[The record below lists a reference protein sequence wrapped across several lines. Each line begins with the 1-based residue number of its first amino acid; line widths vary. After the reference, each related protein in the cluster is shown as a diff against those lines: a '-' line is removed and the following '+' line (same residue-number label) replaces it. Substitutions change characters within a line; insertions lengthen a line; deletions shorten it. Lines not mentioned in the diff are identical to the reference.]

1 MKLLAMLGAPED
13 AVLRAAQ
20 LADLGLAGVY
30 TFEGPNDPF
39 VPLIRVAGEVDVDLM
54 TNVAIAFPRN
64 PMQLAHLA
72 FDVQRL
78 AGGRFTLGL
87 GSQIRP
93 HIERRYGVE
102 FDHPVAR
109 MREWVEA
116 LRAIFARWQD
126 GTPLDYTGRFT
137 RHTLMTPMFDPG
149 PLPSGPPPI
158 HLGAVGPRMTA
169 MAAAVADGL
178 LTHPFTSRRFLHEV
192 TFPAIDRSLAEA
204 GRSPSELEIVG
215 QALVAVGGDEIEQA
229 EADTAV
235 RGMLGFYGS
244 TPAYRPVLEAEGW
257 ADAQPELRRLTKEGR
272 WDEMAALVDD
282 VMLATLAVRGTPAQ
296 VATALRERFG
306 ERADRVAVTMP
317 YAVRDETL
325 GALVDAVR
333 G

>member
-1 MKLLAMLGAPED
+1 MLGAPED
-13 AVLRAAQ
+13 AVLRAAE
-20 LADLGLAGVY
+20 LHALGISGVY

-72 FDVQRL
+72 FDLQRL

-116 LRAIFARWQD
+116 LRAIFDRWQH
-126 GTPLDYTGRFT
+126 GTPLEYTGRFT
-137 RHTLMTPMFDPG
+137 HHTLMTPMFDPG
-149 PLPSGPPPI
+149 PLSSGPPAI
-158 HLGAVGPRMTA
+158 HLGAVGPQMTA
-169 MAAAVADGL
+169 MAAAVADGI
-178 LTHPFTSRRFLHEV
+178 LTHPFTSYRFLHDV
-192 TFPAIDRSLAEA
+192 TFPAIDRSLAK
-204 GRSPSELEIVG
+204 GDRSPSQLEIVG
-215 QALVAVGGDEIEQA
+215 QSLVAVAGDETEQA
-229 EADTAV
+229 EADAAV

-257 ADAQPELRRLTKEGR
+257 EDLQPELRKLTKEGR
-272 WDEMAALVDD
+272 WDDLAAVVDD
-282 VMLATLAVRGTPAQ
+282 TMLSTLAVRGTPEQ
-296 VATALRERFG
+296 VADGLRERFG
-306 ERADRVAVTMP
+306 ARADRVAVTMP
-317 YAVRDETL
+317 YGVRDDTL
-325 GALVDAVR
+325 GDLVDAV
-333 G
+333 GV

>member
-1 MKLLAMLGAPED
+1 MLGAPED

-72 FDVQRL
+72 FDLQRL

-169 MAAAVADGL
+169 MAATVADGL

-192 TFPAIDRSLAEA
+192 TFPAIDRS
-204 GRSPSELEIVG
+204 V
-215 QALVAVGGDEIEQA
+215 A
-229 EADTAV
+229 EADAAV
-235 RGMLGFYGS
+235 RGMLGFDGS

-257 ADAQPELRRLTKEGR
+257 AEAQPELRRLTKEGR

-282 VMLATLAVRGTPAQ
+282 AMLATLAVRGTPAQ

-306 ERADRVAVTMP
+306 ERADRVAVTLP

-325 GALVDAVR
+325 GALVDATVLW
-333 G
+333 

>member
-20 LADLGLAGVY
+20 LSDLGLSGVY

-54 TNVAIAFPRN
+54 TNVAIAFPATPCNSRISRRS
-64 PMQLAHLA
+64 AA
-72 FDVQRL
+72 
-78 AGGRFTLGL
+78 AGGWPIHA
-87 GSQIRP
+87 GSRLPDQAPHRTAVRGRVRSPRRP
-93 HIERRYGVE
+93 H
-102 FDHPVAR
+102 
-109 MREWVEA
+109 REWVEA

-169 MAAAVADGL
+169 MAAEVADGL
-178 LTHPFTSRRFLHEV
+178 LTHPFTSRRFLHER
-192 TFPAIDRSLAEA
+192 TFPAIDRALAEA
-204 GRSPSELEIVG
+204 DRSPDELELVG
-215 QALVAVGGDEIEQA
+215 QALVAVAGDETEQA
-229 EADTAV
+229 EADSAV

-272 WDEMAALVDD
+272 WEDMAALVDD
-282 VMLATLAVRGTPAQ
+282 AMLSTLAVRGTPAQ

-306 ERADRVAVTMP
+306 GRADRVAVTMP
-317 YAVRDETL
+317 YTVRDETL
-325 GALVDAVR
+325 GALVDEVR
-333 G
+333 D